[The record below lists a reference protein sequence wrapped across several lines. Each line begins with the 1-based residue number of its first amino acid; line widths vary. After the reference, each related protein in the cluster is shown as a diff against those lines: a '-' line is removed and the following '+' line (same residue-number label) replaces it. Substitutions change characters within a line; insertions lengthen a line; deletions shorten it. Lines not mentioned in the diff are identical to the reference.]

1 LIIKNLLKMKLK
13 ILTLSIALATYFS
26 SHGYAGTSAISGTG
40 YVPDLTSFNP
50 DETYSADLD
59 GNTGSALNNL
69 VIGKM
74 TISSDKVFN
83 INNSIFTSPPSL
95 FNINLENQYN
105 TNGASINQLFS
116 PNVSSEYTFTFSD
129 PVKLFS
135 LTLGAMNYDWTLT
148 AYDSSDN
155 QLATQT
161 ISTSEY
167 LNSNNGSWFGFSRDS
182 GNGISYVVLK
192 NTLLNCTVVCSGLDE
207 IWLDYFRYVLLTGPS
222 AADTLASM
230 QPNAS
235 AIKNA
240 FNSQYAALAYGL
252 NHDCTVYDSNGVC
265 VSVFGRNTSL
275 NDSSYDNNAA
285 GLVLGYKP
293 HAQFRIGTYID
304 QTVNNNTMGGVK
316 VERSNPDV
324 GVFGVWNM
332 NTDGSGFELRLAANY
347 GKRDLNVSRSI
358 VGTSEAG
365 SGRSDL
371 NAYGALIETSFN
383 QALSDSW
390 MVKPYA
396 GVRYLSIKRD
406 GYTEASTDNVYNP
419 LSYSNLEQQ
428 TTSAVLGVRFN
439 GQLAPK
445 LIASLNAGYEHDL
458 NHSIDDYRATGV
470 DDLGRINMN
479 SQKQR
484 TRPTAGLGISYDV
497 ADKQR
502 LSANVQYR
510 KEIFMS
516 ESSVTGQVTYTI
528 GF

>member
-1 LIIKNLLKMKLK
+1 MLKK
-13 ILTLSIALATYFS
+13 IALSVALAFS
-26 SHGYAGTSAISGTG
+26 LNSYAADSGPVSITVDGNNYKVYSQQMSAITDSLLEQQLAQTPWWSDNDTLANEAALAYYRATQG
-40 YVPDLTSFNP
+40 YEPNQ
-50 DETYSADLD
+50 
-59 GNTGSALNNL
+59 GINTGPFVVYKVVSGIVNSVVTNN
-69 VIGKM
+69 G
-74 TISSDKVFN
+74 
-83 INNSIFTSPPSL
+83 
-95 FNINLENQYN
+95 
-105 TNGASINQLFS
+105 G
-116 PNVSSEYTFTFSD
+116 TFSE
-129 PVKLFS
+129 PVNL
-135 LTLGAMNYDWTLT
+135 
-148 AYDSSDN
+148 
-155 QLATQT
+155 
-161 ISTSEY
+161 
-167 LNSNNGSWFGFSRDS
+167 NGSFVPFAGLREFDEF
-182 GNGISYVVLK
+182 YYF
-192 NTLLNCTVVCSGLDE
+192 LLLAPY
-207 IWLDYFRYVLLTGPS
+207 IGPS
-222 AADTLASM
+222 PEDTLASM

-235 AIKNA
+235 SMKNA

-252 NHDCTVYDSNGVC
+252 NHDCTVFDTNGVC

-275 NDSSYDNNAA
+275 NDSSFDNNAA

-304 QTVNNNTMGGVK
+304 QTLNNNTTVGVK

-406 GYTEASTDNVYNP
+406 SYTERTTDDVANP
-419 LSYSNLEQQ
+419 LSYSGLEQQ

-470 DDLGRINMN
+470 DDLGRININ